1 MQIMPSF
8 MEVLGYK
15 VDVEKDMKPLLEKL
29 SAYDRKINSDKTD
42 VDRKSENFFKKHPA
56 LEY

>member
-1 MQIMPSF
+1 

-15 VDVEKDMKPLLEKL
+15 VDAEKDMKPLLEKL
-29 SAYDRKINSDKTD
+29 SAFDRKINNDKTD

-56 LEY
+56 LEC